1 MQNQNIL
8 QFRYFYFFYYWVD
21 ASVWWTVSPRGY
33 SPAQY
38 FGTVPKKTDIILK
51 TYNTYKEPYLDH
63 KINLVKILREYMH
76 QKKAPARHVFP
87 ESGTKSQ
94 RDYEQL
100 KHIVSSDT

>member
-1 MQNQNIL
+1 MPLSGGLLVPEGIHQPSSPVL
-8 QFRYFYFFYYWVD
+8 RYW
-21 ASVWWTVSPRGY
+21 PE
-33 SPAQY
+33 
-38 FGTVPKKTDIILK
+38 K